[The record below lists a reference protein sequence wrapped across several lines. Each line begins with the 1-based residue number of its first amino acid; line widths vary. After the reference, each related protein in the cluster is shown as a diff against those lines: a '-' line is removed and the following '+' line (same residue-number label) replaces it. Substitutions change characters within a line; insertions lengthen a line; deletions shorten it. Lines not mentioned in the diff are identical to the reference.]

1 MARSPMNLRYRNHIY
16 TFRSRGLFVFLRM
29 LRDAYPRWVD
39 IAGIEAHMPGTHPS
53 QLARFIE
60 LLETR
65 DLQLVRYETKTR
77 GRFQL
82 AVRPESI
89 VISAEQCSSIQTAP
103 AAVPLYTP
111 ITGATLAD
119 YQNEAWVAW
128 FVALMLSTVALHNGH
143 LSGKEGALEHL
154 DTAEAACKTL
164 PAWTASVVYIRR
176 AFMLGRES
184 RYREATY
191 WLRRA
196 NTAARHGHAHP
207 AAKTAA
213 QLVRAKLHYDQAR
226 YTEAE
231 RLLCAQPEPAMT
243 RHPYWLNM
251 SALVSGRK
259 FLGAQDSDAPAFL
272 LKALSALAEAMG
284 YVFLSH
290 GDNSLLDGLCYNFA
304 NNLLRGI
311 KRGIIPHRCA
321 DTVLQWLAAN
331 ILVFRKLGIGDD
343 SIYTSLLL
351 VDVALDHGYS
361 VKQWPYLLR
370 CEMEVSGG
378 LKGLLARALTQAR
391 RTGNKPEIARCLRRQ
406 LRIAASPAEA
416 KLAYV
421 EAAALFG
428 EQGRNDLV
436 RELKD
441 EWQAMFD
448 RSPPKV
454 IMDEA

>member
-1 MARSPMNLRYRNHIY
+1 MNLRYRNHIY
-16 TFRSRGLFVFLRM
+16 TFRSRGLFVFLQM
-29 LRDAYPRWVD
+29 LRDAYPHWVD
-39 IAGIEAHMPGTHPS
+39 MAGIEIHMPGTHPS
-53 QLARFIE
+53 QLGRFID
-60 LLETR
+60 LLESK
-65 DLQLVRYETKTR
+65 DLKLVRYETKTR

-82 AVRPESI
+82 AVKPESI
-89 VISAEQCSSIQTAP
+89 VISAEQCPSIQTAP
-103 AAVPLYTP
+103 AAIPLHTP
-111 ITGATLAD
+111 MAGATLAD
-119 YQNEAWVAW
+119 YQDEAWVAW

-154 DTAEAACKTL
+154 DMAEAACKTL

-207 AAKTAA
+207 AAKTAV

-226 YTEAE
+226 YAEAE
-231 RLLCAQPEPAMT
+231 RLLCAPSESAMT

-251 SALVSGRK
+251 NALIAGRK
-259 FLGAQDSDAPAFL
+259 FLGAQEDNAPGL
-272 LKALSALAEAMG
+272 LLQALAALAEAMG

-311 KRGIIPHRCA
+311 KRGIIPDRCA
-321 DTVLQWLAAN
+321 DTVVQWLAAN

-343 SIYTSLLL
+343 STYTSLLL

-370 CEMEVSGG
+370 CEMDVSGG
-378 LKGLLARALTQAR
+378 LKGLLAKALAQAR
-391 RTGNKPEIARCLRRQ
+391 QTGNKPEIAQCLRSQVRV
-406 LRIAASPAEA
+406 AATPAEA
-416 KLAYV
+416 KLAYF

-428 EQGRNDLV
+428 KQGRDDLV

-441 EWQAMFD
+441 EWQAKFGRM
-448 RSPPKV
+448 PPKV
-454 IMDEA
+454 RMADEA

>member
-1 MARSPMNLRYRNHIY
+1 MKLLYRKHIH
-16 TFRSRGLFVFLRM
+16 TFRSPGLFVFLQM

-39 IAGIEAHMPGTHPS
+39 MAGIEAHMPGTHPS
-53 QLARFIE
+53 QLARFID
-60 LLETR
+60 LLETK

-82 AVRPESI
+82 AVKPESI
-89 VISAEQCSSIQTAP
+89 VITGEQLPSYQTAP

-111 ITGATLAD
+111 IAGATLGD

-154 DTAEAACKTL
+154 DAADAACKML

-176 AFMLGRES
+176 AFVLGRES

-213 QLVRAKLHYDQAR
+213 QLVCAKLHYDQAR
-226 YTEAE
+226 YAEAE
-231 RLLCAQPEPAMT
+231 RMLCAPPESAMT

-251 SALVSGRK
+251 NALISGRK
-259 FLGAQDSDAPAFL
+259 FLGAQDGDAPEL
-272 LKALSALAEAMG
+272 LLQALSALAEAMG

-290 GDNSLLDGLCYNFA
+290 GDNSLLDGLCYNYA

-311 KRGIIPHRCA
+311 RRGIIPDRCA
-321 DTVLQWLAAN
+321 DTVVQWLAAN
-331 ILVFRKLGIGDD
+331 ILAFRKLGIGDD
-343 SIYTSLLL
+343 SIFTSLLL
-351 VDVALDHGYS
+351 VDVALDQGYS

-370 CEMEVSGG
+370 CEMDVSGG
-378 LKGLLARALTQAR
+378 LKGLLAKALAQAR
-391 RTGNKPEIARCLRRQ
+391 RTGNKPEIAQCLRRQ
-406 LRIAASPAEA
+406 VRMTASPAEA
-416 KLAYV
+416 RLAYI

-428 EQGRNDLV
+428 KQGRDDLV
-436 RELKD
+436 RELKE
-441 EWQAMFD
+441 EWQAKFG
-448 RSPPKV
+448 RTPPKV
-454 IMDEA
+454 KMADEA